1 MEEGGGTLFTDRL
14 DGTGSGLRHSV
25 PPPPSN
31 TPPDLEDEDEQAL
44 FQQFLAQRKIE
55 SKGTKSSMTK
65 SSAPPQK
72 KRKVGRRPSK
82 LKKEKEGHGV
92 EETEGDDEDGE
103 DVFGNWDVEYVPQ
116 TANTARRILWQR
128 GHAATTPSK
137 IKELVEQATV
147 QRLEDALEPLQTI
160 GFAILDDISEAF
172 APRNRCTKE
181 QRDFIKKCTFLSHY
195 RARPM
200 DSNT

>member
-1 MEEGGGTLFTDRL
+1 
-14 DGTGSGLRHSV
+14 
-25 PPPPSN
+25 
-31 TPPDLEDEDEQAL
+31 
-44 FQQFLAQRKIE
+44 
-55 SKGTKSSMTK
+55 
-65 SSAPPQK
+65 
-72 KRKVGRRPSK
+72 

-92 EETEGDDEDGE
+92 EEAEGDDEDGE

-160 GFAILDDISEAF
+160 GFAILDDILSETF

>member
-1 MEEGGGTLFTDRL
+1 
-14 DGTGSGLRHSV
+14 
-25 PPPPSN
+25 
-31 TPPDLEDEDEQAL
+31 
-44 FQQFLAQRKIE
+44 
-55 SKGTKSSMTK
+55 MTK
-65 SSAPPQK
+65 SSAPPKK

-82 LKKEKEGHGV
+82 FKKEKEVHGG
-92 EETEGDDEDGE
+92 EEAEGYDEDGE

-116 TANTARRILWQR
+116 TGTTARRILWQR

-137 IKELVEQATV
+137 IRELVEQATV

-172 APRNRCTKE
+172 TPRNRCTKE

-195 RARPM
+195 RTRPM

>member
-1 MEEGGGTLFTDRL
+1 
-14 DGTGSGLRHSV
+14 
-25 PPPPSN
+25 
-31 TPPDLEDEDEQAL
+31 
-44 FQQFLAQRKIE
+44 
-55 SKGTKSSMTK
+55 
-65 SSAPPQK
+65 
-72 KRKVGRRPSK
+72 

-92 EETEGDDEDGE
+92 EEAEGDDEDGE

-172 APRNRCTKE
+172 APRNRCTKV
-181 QRDFIKKCTFLSHY
+181 QRNFIKKCTFLSHY
-195 RARPM
+195 RARRM